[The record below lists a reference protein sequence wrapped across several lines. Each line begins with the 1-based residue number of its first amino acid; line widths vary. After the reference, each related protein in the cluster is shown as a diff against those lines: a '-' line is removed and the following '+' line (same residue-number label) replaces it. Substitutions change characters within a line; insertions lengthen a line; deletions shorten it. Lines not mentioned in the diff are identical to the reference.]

1 MDRNQI
7 DQLLM
12 VYGSKIPANMYP
24 MVKSRLE
31 TMDSNTANVAFMQ
44 MKDPTISLLISI
56 FLGGYGIDRMY
67 IGDVGLGVI
76 KLLTC
81 GGCGVWW
88 LVDLFLIMDKTKEKN
103 AQLLL
108 NGGMMGNGF
117 CSVPVNGFMSK
128 LGTGV
133 AHFPVVYYLFLRSWC
148 FISAR
153 QSHDTKELKPCR

>member
-88 LVDLFLIMDKTKEKN
+88 LVDLFLIMERTREN
-103 AQLLL
+103 NLNQLMNSSL
-108 NGGMMGNGF
+108 
-117 CSVPVNGFMSK
+117 P
-128 LGTGV
+128 
-133 AHFPVVYYLFLRSWC
+133 
-148 FISAR
+148 
-153 QSHDTKELKPCR
+153 

>member
-108 NGGMMGNGF
+108 NGGIMGNGF
-117 CSVPVNGFMSK
+117 
-128 LGTGV
+128 
-133 AHFPVVYYLFLRSWC
+133 
-148 FISAR
+148 
-153 QSHDTKELKPCR
+153 